1 MEEIYCFAGNP
12 LDRASE
18 RRRDTAWIRSLLDD
32 PAARIL
38 PLRDLRP
45 LTRGSESPVL
55 DWQPVAPWRD
65 LIERG
70 ATLVFLGLD
79 DERPYFAVDA
89 SGADS
94 ALFRRRASRSMPA
107 PSRRCCPQARR
118 RSSAEAR
125 SLVDWHARHRFCAQC
140 GSPTRVASAGWV
152 RRCPECKA
160 SHYPRSDPVTIMLA
174 VRGERALLG
183 RNRRR
188 PGNRFSCLAGFM
200 EPGET
205 LEECVR
211 REVHEESGV
220 RVGRVRY
227 LACQPWPFPSS
238 LMMGFLCEGLT
249 EEITVDPEELAEA
262 RWFDARGDPRHGRAR
277 RDGSR
282 RPDPDLGAGAGG
294 DRASALPALVLRARR
309 RISPADGGGG
319 TGRPRYRR
327 ERRDRALHRARAD
340 PRRVPGGD
348 DGPRRRAPRAG
359 PPDGGRA
366 LGRDLGRSGTCR
378 FRQPRRGAPPR
389 RAGPRD
395 ARPARSP
402 RQQCRA
408 DLTAVSAVG
417 GRLRADLCG
426 QPPGAV
432 PVDQSLARPAARLG
446 ARADR
451 DGRLAGASRR
461 AARSRGTRGT
471 RGLEPAQGLWPL
483 QAVQHPVH
491 PRLGAAARR
500 QRGGRGVP
508 PPRGCRDRDRR
519 PRAAASPGSAGA
531 SSSRF
536 W

>member
-45 LTRGSESPVL
+45 LTRGSELLVL

-79 DERPYFAVDA
+79 GERPYFAVDA

-94 ALFRRRASRSMPA
+94 ALSDAGEPFDARTLA
-107 PSRRCCPQARR
+107 PLLPTGEA
-118 RSSAEAR
+118 AILGEAR

-262 RWFDARGDPRHGRAR
+262 RWFTREEIRAMVARAAKGPDDPT
-277 RDGSR
+277 
-282 RPDPDLGAGAGG
+282 
-294 DRASALPALVLRARR
+294 
-309 RISPADGGGG
+309 RIS
-319 TGRPRYRR
+319 
-327 ERRDRALHRARAD
+327 
-340 PRRVPGGD
+340 VPGPVAIAHQLCRRWSYGLD
-348 DGPRRRAPRAG
+348 D
-359 PPDGGRA
+359 
-366 LGRDLGRSGTCR
+366 
-378 FRQPRRGAPPR
+378 
-389 RAGPRD
+389 
-395 ARPARSP
+395 
-402 RQQCRA
+402 
-408 DLTAVSAVG
+408 V
-417 GRLRADLCG
+417 
-426 QPPGAV
+426 
-432 PVDQSLARPAARLG
+432 
-446 ARADR
+446 
-451 DGRLAGASRR
+451 
-461 AARSRGTRGT
+461 
-471 RGLEPAQGLWPL
+471 
-483 QAVQHPVH
+483 
-491 PRLGAAARR
+491 
-500 QRGGRGVP
+500 
-508 PPRGCRDRDRR
+508 
-519 PRAAASPGSAGA
+519 
-531 SSSRF
+531 
-536 W
+536 